1 MAKCFGRIPITSA
14 AVDCI
19 GFVNIVAVVVV
30 ELMLVLEVEG
40 NAVVQPLGEVEQAIV
55 HQAVDCHKTDK
66 TESHLD
72 AVDRN

>member
-1 MAKCFGRIPITSA
+1 M
-14 AVDCI
+14 
-19 GFVNIVAVVVV
+19 NIVAVVVV